1 MTDSPKFEW
10 HGRKA
15 AANRAKHRVTFAEAT
30 TAFGDPLGRIADD
43 PRHSEGEE
51 RYVLLGESDRRRLLV
66 VLFTERGEAIHLI
79 SARRATR
86 RERKE
91 YEEAQD

>member
-1 MTDSPKFEW
+1 
-10 HGRKA
+10 
-15 AANRAKHRVTFAEAT
+15 V
-30 TAFGDPLGRIADD
+30 FGDPLARIVDD
-43 PRHSEGEE
+43 PRHSKGEQ

-66 VLFTERGEAIHLI
+66 VMFTERGEAIHLI

-91 YEEAQD
+91 YEEAQV